1 MRLSRGYDLA
11 IPFLRFS
18 QSAEGL
24 AMQRFLV
31 LGYGIACY
39 GAFLIV
45 FLYTIGFVTN
55 FGLANFAVPKS
66 IDDGPR
72 GELAPSL
79 LIDGLLVG
87 LFAVQHSVMARPA
100 FKRVWT
106 RVVPAVAERSTYVL
120 FTSLALIIL
129 FWQWRPL
136 PHVVWKLE
144 SRALRTL
151 LWAINAFGWGIVL
164 VSTFLIDHFELFGLR
179 QVFLNFTRQSDRPGK
194 LKQVGLYRL
203 VRHPLMTGFL
213 IAFWATPTMSVGHL
227 FFAAT
232 MTTYILI
239 AVQIEERDL
248 LTYFGDEYRSYQGE
262 VGMLV
267 PAFKRTTRP

>member
-1 MRLSRGYDLA
+1 
-11 IPFLRFS
+11 
-18 QSAEGL
+18 
-24 AMQRFLV
+24 MQRFLV

-106 RVVPAVAERSTYVL
+106 RVVPAAAERSTYVL

-136 PHVVWKLE
+136 PHVVWNLE
-144 SRALRTL
+144 SPALRTL

-164 VSTFLIDHFELFGLR
+164 VSTFLVDHFELFGLR
-179 QVFLNFTRQSDRPGK
+179 QVFLNFTRRSDRPGK
-194 LKQVGLYRL
+194 LKKFGLYRL

-227 FFAAT
+227 FFAAA

>member
-1 MRLSRGYDLA
+1 
-11 IPFLRFS
+11 
-18 QSAEGL
+18 
-24 AMQRFLV
+24 MQRFLV

-39 GAFLIV
+39 VTFLIV

-55 FGLANFAVPKS
+55 FAVTDFGATNFAVPKS
-66 IDDGPR
+66 IDDGLR
-72 GELAPSL
+72 GELIPSL
-79 LIDGLLVG
+79 VIDGLLVG
-87 LFAVQHSVMARPA
+87 LFAVQHSVMARPP

-106 RVVPAVAERSTYVL
+106 RIIPPAAERSTYVL

-136 PHVVWKLE
+136 PHVVWNLE
-144 SRALRTL
+144 SPALRVV
-151 LWAINAFGWGIVL
+151 LWAINACGWGIVL
-164 VSTFLIDHFELFGLR
+164 VSTFLIDHFELLGLR
-179 QVFLNFTRQSDRPGK
+179 QVFFNFTKQSDRPGELKPGK
-194 LKQVGLYRL
+194 LKKVGLYRL

-232 MTTYILI
+232 MTAYILI

-248 LTYFGDEYRSYQGE
+248 LAHFGAEYRSYQGE

-267 PAFKRTTRP
+267 PTFKRTNPP

>member
-1 MRLSRGYDLA
+1 
-11 IPFLRFS
+11 
-18 QSAEGL
+18 
-24 AMQRFLV
+24 MQRFLV

-39 GAFLIV
+39 GMFLIV
-45 FLYTIGFVTN
+45 FLCTLGFLTN
-55 FGLANFAVPKS
+55 WRVADYAVAKS

-72 GELAPSL
+72 GDPVLSL
-79 LIDGLLVG
+79 VIDGLLVG

-106 RVVPAVAERSTYVL
+106 RIIPPAAERSTYVL

-136 PHVVWKLE
+136 AHVVWNLE
-144 SRALRTL
+144 SPALRVL
-151 LWAINAFGWGIVL
+151 LWAINACRWGIVL
-164 VSTFLIDHFELFGLR
+164 VSTFLIDHFELLGLR
-179 QVFLNFTRQSDRPGK
+179 QVFLNFTKQSDRPGK
-194 LKQVGLYRL
+194 LKKVGLYRL

-227 FFAAT
+227 FFSAT
-232 MTTYILI
+232 MTAYILI

-248 LTYFGDEYRSYQGE
+248 LTHFGVEYRSYQGE

-267 PAFKRTTRP
+267 PTFKRTNRR

>member
-1 MRLSRGYDLA
+1 
-11 IPFLRFS
+11 
-18 QSAEGL
+18 
-24 AMQRFLV
+24 MQRFLV

-55 FGLANFAVPKS
+55 FSVDNFAVPKS

-72 GELAPSL
+72 GELGASL
-79 LIDGLLVG
+79 VIDGLLVG

-100 FKRVWT
+100 FKRVWK
-106 RVVPAVAERSTYVL
+106 RVVPPAAERSTYVL

-136 PHVVWKLE
+136 SQVVWNLE
-144 SRALRTL
+144 SPALRAL

-179 QVFLNFTRQSDRPGK
+179 QVFVNFKIQSDRPGT
-194 LKQVGLYRL
+194 LKKVGLYRL

-232 MTTYILI
+232 MTAYILI
-239 AVQIEERDL
+239 ALQIEERDL
-248 LTYFGDEYRSYQGE
+248 LTFFGDEYRSYQGE